1 MNNVLALVE
10 GQLSLIRAYMEAATE
25 SYADNPSQS
34 NKYRFLAEQT
44 WESTHVLLG
53 AIKTTWPVEFKNMSP
68 YLHDLITNLELE
80 FG

>member
-10 GQLSLIRAYMEAATE
+10 GQLALIRAYMEAATE
-25 SYADNPSQS
+25 SYVDNPNQS

-44 WESTHVLLG
+44 WDATRILLDS
-53 AIKTTWPVEFKNMSP
+53 IKRTWPDEFKEISEQ
-68 YLHDLITNLELE
+68 LQDIILNLELE

>member
-25 SYADNPSQS
+25 SYVDNPNQS

-44 WESTHVLLG
+44 WDATRVLLDS
-53 AIKTTWPVEFKNMSP
+53 IKRTWPDEFKEVSP
-68 YLHDLITNLELE
+68 QLQDIILNLELE

>member
-25 SYADNPSQS
+25 SYVDNPNQS

-44 WESTHVLLG
+44 WDATRVLLDS
-53 AIKTTWPVEFKNMSP
+53 IKRTWPDEFKEVCAQ
-68 YLHDLITNLELE
+68 LQDIILNLELE

>member
-10 GQLSLIRAYMEAATE
+10 GQLSLIRAYMQAATE
-25 SYADNPSQS
+25 SYVDNPNQS

-44 WESTHVLLG
+44 WDATRVLLDS
-53 AIKTTWPVEFKNMSP
+53 IKRTWPDEFKEVSAQ
-68 YLHDLITNLELE
+68 LQDIILNLELE